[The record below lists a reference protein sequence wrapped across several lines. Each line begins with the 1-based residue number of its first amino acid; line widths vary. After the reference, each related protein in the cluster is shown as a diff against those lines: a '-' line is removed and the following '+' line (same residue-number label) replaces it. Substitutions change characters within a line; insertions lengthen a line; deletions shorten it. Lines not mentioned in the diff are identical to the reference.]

1 MNSIEYT
8 PQYRGPQMPWTDTV
22 KWCPDLYLISLMTQ
36 KGPTFIAAQQASNR
50 TPTSAV
56 LEIQMMV
63 SLTKRPHS

>member
-1 MNSIEYT
+1 
-8 PQYRGPQMPWTDTV
+8 MPWTDTV

-63 SLTKRPHS
+63 SLTERPHS